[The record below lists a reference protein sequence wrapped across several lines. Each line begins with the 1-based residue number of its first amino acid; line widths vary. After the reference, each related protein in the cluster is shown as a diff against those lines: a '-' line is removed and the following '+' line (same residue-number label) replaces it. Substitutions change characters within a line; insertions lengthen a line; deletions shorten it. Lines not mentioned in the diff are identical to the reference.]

1 MAKKRAKGKNATYG
15 KLGDFAEDLGRV
27 LGTAQNK
34 AEGWLG
40 QRKTI
45 AAQLTKV
52 RETADTLL
60 RQLSA
65 GAADIVA
72 VGLAG
77 AKRRGRPSGSK
88 NTKKRGRTFTAAQ
101 RKEQAERMRA
111 YWAKRKAKG
120 ARKAG
125 GKRGRKSKSAEAGA

>member
-1 MAKKRAKGKNATYG
+1 MAKKRAKSKDASYG

-34 AEGWLG
+34 ANGWLS

-60 RQLSA
+60 RQLTA
-65 GAADIVA
+65 GAADVVA
-72 VGLAG
+72 GGLAG
-77 AKRRGRPSGSK
+77 ATRRGRPPGAK

-111 YWAKRKAKG
+111 YWAKRKATG

-125 GKRGRKSKSAEAGA
+125 GKRGRTSKSADAGG